1 MNEELTSLRI
11 RDTLLPDE
19 IINNSLS
26 SNAGSIASE
35 PAGTWSLTSD
45 PFLPCMCR
53 DA

>member
-1 MNEELTSLRI
+1 VNEELTSLRI

-19 IINNSLS
+19 TIDNSLP

-35 PAGTWSLTSD
+35 PAGTRSSTSD
-45 PFLPCMCR
+45 PYIPCMCR

>member
-19 IINNSLS
+19 TINSLP

-35 PAGTWSLTSD
+35 PAGTWSSTSD
-45 PFLPCMCR
+45 PYIPCMCR